1 MNIKFIKP
9 RFLGTVVIFFYV
21 TMFQYSAP
29 AHSATAPVTTSDSQL
44 YRTSPNVSLLNQ
56 AWNIAETMTSP
67 IVGTSLPP
75 RTSDIH
81 MYPTQQSVQSTESLS
96 QLLHETQSTLQPSD
110 DVDRDIDK
118 EM

>member
-1 MNIKFIKP
+1 
-9 RFLGTVVIFFYV
+9 
-21 TMFQYSAP
+21 MFQYSAP

-67 IVGTSLPP
+67 IVDTSLPP